1 MPKEDAFEPQANG
14 TVKFVIDGN
23 AFTLRRPKVKQFRL
37 LRETL
42 IEVGGSDD
50 DSVKAVDSGKLP
62 PTLETAESREEK
74 EDALLSWWRLV
85 FDTLGD
91 ETGELPDNDD
101 LPTWLFDAAIIPKLL
116 ETWLRSP
123 QVLGK

>member
-1 MPKEDAFEPQANG
+1 M
-14 TVKFVIDGN
+14 
-23 AFTLRRPKVKQFRL
+23 RRPKVKQFRL

-42 IEVGGSDD
+42 IEVGGSGD

-91 ETGELPDNDD
+91 ETSELPDNDD